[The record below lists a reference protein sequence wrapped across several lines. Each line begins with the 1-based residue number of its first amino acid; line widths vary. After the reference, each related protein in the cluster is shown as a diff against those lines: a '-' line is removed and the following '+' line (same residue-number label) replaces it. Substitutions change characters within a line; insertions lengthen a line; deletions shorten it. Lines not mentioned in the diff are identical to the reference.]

1 MAAHTSIRDI
11 HVVVDLGG
19 ERRSVSF
26 AADLARS
33 CEAHLTGVAFAFQ
46 PIIPVYTMAAPV
58 PTDFIVSAQENAVAE
73 AEAAGRKFE
82 EIADGA
88 GALYASRIIDS
99 MPGDGFG
106 GAVRSL
112 TLTDLTVVGQQD
124 PDRLE
129 PMREGLI
136 EALLFQASVPVMLV
150 PHTGTKTF
158 QPDRVLVAWDR
169 GPVAARA
176 VRSAMP
182 LIGMAKH
189 VDVVTVAEHGKD
201 GEIAGGGIGRYL
213 ARHDVEVEIHE
224 IERHGHDIGHA
235 IADFATERKSDWMVM
250 GAYGHNRMREFFL
263 GGATRSLLA
272 SARIPIYLSH

>member
-33 CEAHLTGVAFAFQ
+33 CDAHLTGVAFAFQ
-46 PIIPVYTMAAPV
+46 PIVPIYTMAAPV
-58 PTDFIVSAQENAVAE
+58 PTDFIVSAQENAIAE
-73 AEAAGRKFE
+73 AKEACRKFE
-82 EIADGA
+82 EMADAA
-88 GALYASRIIDS
+88 GAIYATRTLDS
-99 MPGDGFG
+99 MPGDGFA

-112 TLTDLTVVGQQD
+112 TLTDLVVVGQQD

-129 PMREGLI
+129 PMREGMI

-150 PHTGTKTF
+150 PHAGTKTF
-158 QPDRVLVAWDR
+158 QPDRVVIAWDR

-189 VDVVTVAEHGKD
+189 VDVVTVAEHGKAN
-201 GEIAGGGIGRYL
+201 EMPGGGIGRYL
-213 ARHDVEVEIHE
+213 SRHDVEVEIHE
-224 IERHGHDIGHA
+224 IERKGHDIGKS
-235 IADFATERKSDWMVM
+235 IVDFAVERKSDWMVM

-272 SARIPIYLSH
+272 SAHIPIYLSH